1 MTRHALPPTSTTRFH
16 PTFHSLNP
24 QQNTLHGRQ
33 IYIMSKF
40 FIDIWDSVFQPGTNR
55 SLVVAT
61 YASFA
66 ALQTTLVALLIA
78 TRSWHFVFLNVICG
92 GLWGAIVWFVNE
104 LEEVKRVEAEA
115 DRLRKLR
122 KESESASEAEGEEEG
137 KKEQ

>member
-1 MTRHALPPTSTTRFH
+1 
-16 PTFHSLNP
+16 
-24 QQNTLHGRQ
+24 
-33 IYIMSKF
+33 MSKF
-40 FIDIWDSVFQPGTNR
+40 ITDIWESVFEPGTNR
-55 SLVVAT
+55 SVILAT

-104 LEEVKRVEAEA
+104 LEEVKRVETEAE
-115 DRLRKLR
+115 RLRKL
-122 KESESASEAEGEEEG
+122 KKASEENGTEEPVEEEN